1 MDIDKKEYICGV
13 LKSLGISYESLSHA
27 PIMTVAEG
35 TGIAEELGV
44 TPCKNL
50 FLVNKQIEYFLY
62 LLPGN
67 KKLSAK
73 LLAEQIG
80 TSHLSFASREEM
92 EQLLLTSPGAVS
104 VLGLINDKENKVQL
118 LIDVDVMHMDYIS
131 CHPCVNTCSLRLK
144 TIDILKILLPAI
156 SHDNCK
162 IVY

>member
-13 LKSLGISYESLSHA
+13 LKKIGISYEILSHA

-35 TGIAEELGV
+35 TEIAKELAV

-50 FLVNKQIEYFLY
+50 FLVNKQKEYFLY

-73 LLAEQIG
+73 LLAEQVD
-80 TSHLSFASREEM
+80 SSYLSFASREEM

-104 VLGLINDKENKVQL
+104 ILGLINDKENKVQL

-131 CHPCVNTCSLRLK
+131 CHPCVNTCSLRLRVGE
-144 TIDILKILLPAI
+144 ILNLLLP
-156 SHDNCK
+156 K
-162 IVY
+162 ICHANYKII